1 MALKMNFTVVE
12 SANAEYFTFTD
23 TTGDYNVTTN
33 PEGWGAPNYTKD
45 LVTNPVRLV
54 VGFDSVNYYYV
65 FSSLTDLA
73 SIELTPALLGMS
85 GDVFED
91 GIYDFSMQ
99 ISPAGAG
106 YSASYTYNYTEGF
119 AAVITAEKIREFL
132 SYRIY
137 LDYKT
142 KDEILENMRLLN
154 NLAYAAATGDT
165 QSFLDNLDTLQQL
178 S

>member
-1 MALKMNFTVVE
+1 MNFTIVE
-12 SANAEYFTFTD
+12 AANAEYFTFTD

-33 PEGWGAPNYTKD
+33 PTGWGAPNYTKD
-45 LVTNPVRLV
+45 LVTNPIRLV
-54 VGFDSVNYYYV
+54 VGFDSVNYYYE
-65 FSSLTDLA
+65 FTSLTDLA
-73 SIELTPALLGMS
+73 SMELTPALLGMS
-85 GDVFED
+85 GDVFDD
-91 GIYDFSMQ
+91 GIYDFSLQ
-99 ISPAGAG
+99 IDPGDTTVW
-106 YSASYTYNYTEGF
+106 SAAYTYSYTEGF
-119 AAVITAEKIREFL
+119 AAVITAEKIKEFL

-154 NLAYAAATGDT
+154 NLAYAASTGDT